1 VTKLGRSLIAHP
13 GAHAP
18 GGIALSAEAVRV
30 DARTL
35 ALTYALSGDIASI
48 RLAPPGPPG
57 RAEGLWRRTCF
68 EAFVAAEGE
77 GGYLELNLAPSRQWA
92 AWRFGGYREGMAPAA
107 LAGPPDIAVSLTG
120 AGFHLGAVVDL
131 KGLAPSGAPWRL
143 GLSAVL
149 EAADGTCSYWALAHA
164 PGKPDFHH
172 SSAFVLRLG
181 LPERP

>member
-1 VTKLGRSLIAHP
+1 VTDPGRSLLVHP
-13 GAHAP
+13 DAGAP

-35 ALTYALSGDIASI
+35 AMTYALTGDIASL
-48 RLAPPGPPG
+48 RLPPPGPPE

-77 GGYLELNLAPSRQWA
+77 DAYLELNLAPSRQWA

-107 LAGPPDIAVSLTG
+107 LAGPPEVAVSLTD
-120 AGFHLGAVVDL
+120 AGFQLRAVVDL
-131 KGLAPSGAPWRL
+131 KGLALSGAPWRL

-172 SSAFVLRLG
+172 SSAFVVRLG